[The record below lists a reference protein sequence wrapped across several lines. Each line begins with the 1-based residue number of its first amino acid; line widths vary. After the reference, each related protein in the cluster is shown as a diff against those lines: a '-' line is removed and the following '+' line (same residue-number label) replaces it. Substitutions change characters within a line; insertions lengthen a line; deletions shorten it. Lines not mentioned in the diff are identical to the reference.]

1 MASEFPTFLQ
11 AGAERGRIVDCG
23 LSIVDCG
30 LRIPARMPELTYL
43 EAISS
48 GLREEMVR
56 NQHVVLMGEDI
67 GTYGGAFRVT
77 KGFLDKFK
85 EIFG

>member
-1 MASEFPTFLQ
+1 MSEQTF
-11 AGAERGRIVDCG
+11 
-23 LSIVDCG
+23 
-30 LRIPARMPELTYL
+30 L

-56 NQHVVLMGEDI
+56 DSNVVLMGEDI

-77 KGFLDKFK
+77 KG
-85 EIFG
+85 